1 MDLLGVPDEVLE
13 VRRSLYD
20 RETAWAPEHVGEQLR
35 LARMTVTD
43 AREREDRAG
52 LEEQAARADEAR
64 ARHTENRAIW
74 AAAKAKAYDE
84 LSAYEKA
91 DLARREWA
99 RVTEATRRTALAA
112 DLELRRRHPERVR
125 EPLRSAEPESTLTR
139 AQARAEP
146 VVQEPLPGMPEAA
159 AGPEIMTARQEDER
173 MLADLGLTPETAAD
187 PVPEH
192 VQRVAEN
199 ARAAEE
205 LLAEL
210 RSMPEPAA
218 DPDEMSPGEAW
229 AVVAGR
235 QRDSVLQPAEDLV
248 PEAPQLTEPQAAP
261 EAEAGA

>member
-1 MDLLGVPDEVLE
+1 M
-13 VRRSLYD
+13 
-20 RETAWAPEHVGEQLR
+20 
-35 LARMTVTD
+35 
-43 AREREDRAG
+43 
-52 LEEQAARADEAR
+52 
-64 ARHTENRAIW
+64 
-74 AAAKAKAYDE
+74 
-84 LSAYEKA
+84 
-91 DLARREWA
+91 
-99 RVTEATRRTALAA
+99 
-112 DLELRRRHPERVR
+112 
-125 EPLRSAEPESTLTR
+125 
-139 AQARAEP
+139 
-146 VVQEPLPGMPEAA
+146 QEPLPGMPEAA
-159 AGPEIMTARQEDER
+159 AEPEIMTARQEDER

-248 PEAPQLTEPQAAP
+248 PEAPQLAEPQAAP